1 MTPNNANS
9 PAAPT
14 TKVGSTIV
22 LKSLSILLG
31 LFFIFIGAMKLTP
44 HLSKELHRDLV
55 GAVTGVGVSDAILTK
70 KNAILMVKHTIN
82 G

>member
-1 MTPNNANS
+1 MTPSNTPTA
-9 PAAPT
+9 AAPA
-14 TKVGSTIV
+14 KVGSTIV

-55 GAVTGVGVSDAILTK
+55 NIFMFTIFCKCVVSHPNIYHFSIYL
-70 KNAILMVKHTIN
+70 
-82 G
+82 